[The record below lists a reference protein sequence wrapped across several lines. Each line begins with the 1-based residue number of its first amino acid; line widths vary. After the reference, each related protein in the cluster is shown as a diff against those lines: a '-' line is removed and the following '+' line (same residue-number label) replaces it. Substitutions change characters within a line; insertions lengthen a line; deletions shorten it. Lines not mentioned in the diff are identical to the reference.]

1 MLAAGSA
8 PLQTSTGSLFRP
20 PADPNFREQAM
31 PSAGMEDALG
41 LVADCCHFLAFAA
54 LLFKL
59 CVFARSDQQK
69 ERACRDV
76 SLKTQVGLTA
86 AYALRYMDLWR
97 KPKRSLEPLLK
108 YASKLPSWRKLSAAN
123 LVALHKAGA
132 AYALVIKVFVLTG
145 GIACSTVLLW
155 RRYWYPSISDG
166 DPVPFHMIVSFALI
180 GQPPPLPS
188 PPP

>member
-1 MLAAGSA
+1 
-8 PLQTSTGSLFRP
+8 
-20 PADPNFREQAM
+20 M

-108 YASKLPSWRKLSAAN
+108 YASKLPSWRKLDRASAWQQF
-123 LVALHKAGA
+123 A
-132 AYALVIKVFVLTG
+132 AAAAEHAADT
-145 GIACSTVLLW
+145 CSA
-155 RRYWYPSISDG
+155 
-166 DPVPFHMIVSFALI
+166 FALASRAEAI
-180 GQPPPLPS
+180 AFVAS
-188 PPP
+188 